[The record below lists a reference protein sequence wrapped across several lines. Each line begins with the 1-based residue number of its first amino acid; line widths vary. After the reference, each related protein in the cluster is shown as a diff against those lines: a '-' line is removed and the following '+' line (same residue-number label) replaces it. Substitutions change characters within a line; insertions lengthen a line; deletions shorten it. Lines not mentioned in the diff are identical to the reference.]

1 MAMPQVSQLS
11 DSALLQLYG
20 HIKTNLMFNQIFPK
34 LTKPAPEVLELVRQI
49 SSEISD
55 RGLDRGYE
63 SADND

>member
-1 MAMPQVSQLS
+1 MPLPQVSQLS

-20 HIKTNLMFNQIFPK
+20 HIKTNLMFSQIFPK
-34 LTKPAPEVLELVRQI
+34 LTQPAPEVLELARQL

-63 SADND
+63 PAGND